1 MNNQKLILVPIIVT
15 IAVAS
20 ALLVLGPST
29 LGNAQAQTYDEY
41 NQYGYDNNY
50 NNYYPDAKSSHVEVQ
65 KISCIND
72 NKNINGLDITEIP
85 EDGTSTAAANEGAAA
100 DAANTQ
106 NGNGFA
112 DRINFDK
119 NLVNICVNV
128 NVNDQLK
135 TSEEPSSGG
144 DHPEG

>member
-85 EDGTSTAAANEGAAA
+85 EDATSTAAA

-135 TSEEPSSGG
+135 TSEPPGGG